1 MSITS
6 RLPKLT
12 LTALLVAAA
21 TWSSAACADWTGKGE
36 GGLVLSRGNSDSTS
50 LNAKIDAV
58 EDLGEWKYV
67 MGAAGLYGKNA
78 EFVTAERIEAR
89 FEIDRK
95 LSERLYVFTAAHAQK
110 DLFEGFDYQA
120 TVSAGVGYKIIDDD
134 ATKLSG
140 ALGVGY
146 RRLRPQE
153 LVLAPDGQVVDRI
166 NGDAT
171 GGGVVTAGLNFEHKA
186 TATTKL
192 FDKFLVESGAAN
204 TAVGNDFGVQ
214 VSMSQRLALSVGYA
228 IRYNTDPAP
237 GTKKLDQLTTA
248 NVVYTIK

>member
-1 MSITS
+1 M
-6 RLPKLT
+6 
-12 LTALLVAAA
+12 TALLVA
-21 TWSSAACADWTGKGE
+21 TGGWSSVTLADWTGKGE

-50 LNAKIDAV
+50 LNAKIDAA

-95 LSERLYVFTAAHAQK
+95 LSDRHYVFTAAHAQK

-120 TVSAGVGYKIIDDD
+120 TVSAGVGYKFIDDD

-140 ALGVGY
+140 TLGVGY
-146 RRLRPQE
+146 RRLRQQE
-153 LVLAPDGQVVDRI
+153 LVTAPDGHVTDRI
-166 NGDAT
+166 NLEAK
-171 GGGVVTAGLNFEHKA
+171 GGGVVATGLNFEHKA
-186 TATTKL
+186 TASTKL
-192 FDKFLVESGAAN
+192 VDKFLVESGAAN

-214 VSMSQRLALSVGYA
+214 VSMSERLALSVGYG
-228 IRYNTDPAP
+228 IRHNSDPAP